1 MKLSAIAL
9 FLCSTSA
16 LAGPALAGGFSTAIT
31 DTINLQVQ
39 GSAVQMERIGSSY
52 SVSGTNITTTET
64 AGIGMA
70 AATSSAAALKGS
82 ATFAVKTDGQAFN
95 FTESLKVG
103 DSVVSAQTLTS
114 GVITAPVLYGINT
127 TQAAGVAGS
136 LAGTLSPTGVSSIV
150 SGGPGTT
157 AIGQRSVSLSVFD

>member
-1 MKLSAIAL
+1 
-9 FLCSTSA
+9 
-16 LAGPALAGGFSTAIT
+16 
-31 DTINLQVQ
+31 
-39 GSAVQMERIGSSY
+39 MERIGTSY
-52 SVSGTNITTTET
+52 SVSGTNISTTGPT
-64 AGIGMA
+64 GIGIA
-70 AATSSAAALKGS
+70 DPASAAAASLKGS
-82 ATFAVKTDGQAFN
+82 ATFEPTVAGQAFS

-103 DSVVSAQTLTS
+103 DSVGSAQTLTS